1 MALVTARWYATLADL
16 KAELGETTTANDA
29 RLSRYIAQASADFE
43 GATGRVFYPVTATKQ
58 WDVPRDACQLF
69 LQYEDLLT
77 LTTLS
82 DDTGTIASDY
92 YWLYPL
98 RHNPKH
104 TVKLNTYDL
113 GRSFQYNE
121 TPHNVIVTTG
131 TWGYCDNYAD
141 TGLTLAAN
149 VSTTTATKITASSAG
164 LEVGMMLLIGTE
176 AMHVSAVS
184 GNVATVQ
191 RGALGTTAA
200 THTAA
205 DAVYR
210 YTPPADVTMAVL
222 AMAAHTN
229 NTRTSSGI
237 KTESIGEYSVT
248 YGNTSQM
255 PDCAADVVKKYQRI
269 GV

>member
-16 KAELGETTTANDA
+16 SELGETTTANDA

-43 GATGRVFYPVTATKQ
+43 GATGARVLPVTATKQ
-58 WDVPRDACQLF
+58 WDVPRTRQQLF

-141 TGLTLAAN
+141 TGLTWRQREYN
-149 VSTTTATKITASSAG
+149 HG
-164 LEVGMMLLIGTE
+164 DQD
-176 AMHVSAVS
+176 HRQ
-184 GNVATVQ
+184 Q
-191 RGALGTTAA
+191 RGA
-200 THTAA
+200 
-205 DAVYR
+205 
-210 YTPPADVTMAVL
+210 
-222 AMAAHTN
+222 
-229 NTRTSSGI
+229 
-237 KTESIGEYSVT
+237 
-248 YGNTSQM
+248 
-255 PDCAADVVKKYQRI
+255 
-269 GV
+269 